1 MRVTRRFASGA
12 VAALFLSGCMNGG
25 LPSSGG
31 SGARPAVD
39 PMLRP
44 QPNAGYD
51 AWVSAFRARAEAAGI
66 GRATLAAAF
75 RGAGYLPGVVERD
88 RRQTEFTRGLQDYLA
103 IMASEERVRTG
114 RAAFAG
120 RRALLSEIEARYGV
134 PAHVVAAIW
143 GVESRFGE
151 RRGDIP
157 VISATS
163 TLAYDGR
170 RGAFFEKQLMAAL
183 KIIQRGDVS
192 AARMTGSWAGAMGHT
207 QFIPTTF
214 EAYAVDF
221 RGDGRRDIWSDD
233 PTDALASAAA
243 YLSRSGWRKGQSWGL
258 EVRLPGDFNAGLAG
272 RGTKKSAGEWA
283 ALGVRAAGGGRLPD
297 HGAASVLLPEGKGG
311 PAFLVYRNF
320 SVILRYNNSENYAIA
335 VGHLSDRLAGG
346 GPLRATFGPDRYGLT
361 IDDRKRLQ
369 ARLTAAGY
377 DTGGADGVLGKK
389 TEAAI
394 RAYQKANGMAVTG
407 EPSQGLLRALG

>member
-1 MRVTRRFASGA
+1 MT
-12 VAALFLSGCMNGG
+12 GG
-25 LPSSGG
+25 LPSPSRRSG
-31 SGARPAVD
+31 PTVD

-51 AWVSAFRARAEAAGI
+51 AWVTAFRDRALAQGI
-66 GRATLAAAF
+66 SPGTLSAAF

-88 RRQTEFTRGLQDYLA
+88 RKQTEFTRTLQDYLA
-103 IMASEERVRTG
+103 IMASDEQVATG
-114 RAAFAG
+114 RRAFAA
-120 RRALLSEIEARYGV
+120 RRALLGEIEGRFGV
-134 PAHVVAAIW
+134 PANVVAAIW
-143 GVESRFGE
+143 GVESRYGE

-157 VISATS
+157 VISACS

-170 RGAFFEKQLMAAL
+170 RGGFFEKQLMAAL
-183 KIIQRGDVS
+183 RILQRGDVS

-221 RGDGRRDIWSDD
+221 GGDGRRDIWGED
-233 PTDALASAAA
+233 PTDALASAGA
-243 YLSRSGWRKGQSWGL
+243 YLGRSGWRRGGLWGL
-258 EVRLPGDFNAGLAG
+258 EVTLPAGFNAGLAG
-272 RGTKKSAGEWA
+272 RGVKKAVADWA
-283 ALGVRAAGGGRLPD
+283 ALGVRPAGGGKLPD
-297 HGAASVLLPEGKGG
+297 HGAGSVLMPAGPGA
-311 PAFLVYRNF
+311 PAFLVFRNF

-346 GPLRATFGPDRYGLT
+346 GPLQGRFGPDRYGLT
-361 IDDRKRLQ
+361 IEDRKRLQ
-369 ARLTAAGY
+369 TRLTAAGY

-394 RAYQKANGMAVTG
+394 RAYQQANGLPVTG
-407 EPSQGLLRALG
+407 EPSPALLKRLG